1 MVTVTANQPVVEMQ
15 SITKQFLDVVANR
28 NINFNLFPKE
38 ICALLGE
45 NGAGKT
51 TLMNI
56 LFGYY
61 TYDEGK
67 IFIKGKKAKL
77 SSPRDAICR
86 GVGMIHQHFTLVP
99 SQSVLEN
106 IIIGTEMRKSGFL
119 DLKAAKDKLLHLQER
134 FGLHIDPEAK
144 IWTLAIGEQQRV
156 EILKALYRDV
166 EILIMDEPTAVLAPS
181 EISDLFRTLKS
192 LVQEGK
198 SIVFI
203 THKLKEVIAIADR
216 IVVLRRGEVVAER
229 RTGDTNLRELANL
242 MVGRDVL
249 ERISRKK
256 IPPGEPVLELHNL
269 AVSNDKGLEAV
280 KDIKLVVRKNEILG
294 IAGVSGNGQRELAET
309 LFGIR
314 EPQKGTIKINGIT
327 LHSGSPVSAIKLGMA
342 RIPEDRIETGLM
354 MDLSVEENLILETH
368 VSPDFHK
375 LGLLNFNK
383 IHQFSNE
390 LIEGYGIMTSGRD
403 AVIRSLSGGN
413 LQKVILARELSGK
426 PTLIVASQ
434 PTRGLDVGAME
445 YIHQRILQ
453 EKERG
458 AAIILISEDL
468 DEIFILSDRI
478 VVMYEG
484 QIMGDVQLE
493 EASREQIGLW
503 MSGVKK

>member
-1 MVTVTANQPVVEMQ
+1 
-15 SITKQFLDVVANR
+15 
-28 NINFNLFPKE
+28 
-38 ICALLGE
+38 
-45 NGAGKT
+45 
-51 TLMNI
+51 
-56 LFGYY
+56 
-61 TYDEGK
+61 
-67 IFIKGKKAKL
+67 
-77 SSPRDAICR
+77 
-86 GVGMIHQHFTLVP
+86 
-99 SQSVLEN
+99 
-106 IIIGTEMRKSGFL
+106 
-119 DLKAAKDKLLHLQER
+119 
-134 FGLHIDPEAK
+134 
-144 IWTLAIGEQQRV
+144 
-156 EILKALYRDV
+156 
-166 EILIMDEPTAVLAPS
+166 
-181 EISDLFRTLKS
+181 
-192 LVQEGK
+192 
-198 SIVFI
+198 
-203 THKLKEVIAIADR
+203 
-216 IVVLRRGEVVAER
+216 VLRRGEVVAKR

-256 IPPGEPVLELHNL
+256 IPPGEPVLEIHNL

-375 LGLLNFNK
+375 RGLLNFNK

-403 AVIRSLSGGN
+403 AVTRSLSGGN

-458 AAIILISEDL
+458 AAIILISKDM

>member
-1 MVTVTANQPVVEMQ
+1 MTGIGKKPVVEMR
-15 SITKQFLDVVANR
+15 SITKQFLDVVANKH
-28 NINFNLFPKE
+28 IDFTLFPGE

-51 TLMNI
+51 TMMNI

-61 TYDEGK
+61 TCDEGE
-67 IFIKGKKAKL
+67 IFIKGEKAEL
-77 SSPRDAICR
+77 SSPKDAISR

-106 IIIGTEMRKSGFL
+106 IIIGSEMAKGFFL
-119 DLKAAKDKLLHLQER
+119 DLKSARDKLLHLQER
-134 FGLHIDPEAK
+134 FGLHIDPEAR
-144 IWTLAIGEQQRV
+144 IWTLSVGEQQRV

-192 LVQEGK
+192 LAQEGK

-203 THKLKEVIAIADR
+203 SHKLKEVMAIAER
-216 IVVLRRGEVVAER
+216 IVVLRGGEVVAER
-229 RTGDTNLRELANL
+229 KTGDTNLRELANL
-242 MVGRDVL
+242 MVGRDVI
-249 ERISRKK
+249 ERITRKK
-256 IPPGEPVLELHNL
+256 IPPGEPVLELRNL
-269 AVSNDKGLEAV
+269 TVRNDKGLEAV
-280 KDIKLVVRKNEILG
+280 KDVTLLVQKNEILG
-294 IAGVSGNGQRELAET
+294 IAGVSGNGQRELADV

-314 EPQKGTIKINGIT
+314 EPEKGTIKISGKI
-327 LHSGSPVSAIKLGMA
+327 LHTGRPLSAVKLGMA
-342 RIPEDRIETGLM
+342 RIPEDRIGTGLM
-354 MDLSVEENLILETH
+354 MDLSVEENLILEVH

-375 LGLLNFNK
+375 RGLLNFTK
-383 IHQFSNE
+383 IHQFCNE
-390 LIEGYGIMTSGRD
+390 LIKAYGIMTAGRD
-403 AVIRSLSGGN
+403 AVTKSLSGGN
-413 LQKVILARELSGK
+413 LQKVILARELAGK
-426 PTLIVASQ
+426 PLIIVASQ

-458 AAIILISEDL
+458 AGIILISEDL
-468 DEIFILSDRI
+468 DEIFVLSDRI

-484 QIMGDVQLE
+484 QIMGDVRSEQ
-493 EASREQIGLW
+493 ASREQIGLW

>member
-1 MVTVTANQPVVEMQ
+1 VTIRAKKPVVEMH
-15 SITKQFLDVVANR
+15 SITKQFLDVVANK
-28 NINFNLFPKE
+28 NIDFTLFPGE

-61 TYDEGK
+61 TCDEGE
-67 IFIKGKKAKL
+67 IFIKGEKAEL
-77 SSPRDAICR
+77 SSPKDAISR

-106 IIIGTEMRKSGFL
+106 IIIGSEMAKGVFL
-119 DLKAAKDKLLHLQER
+119 DLKSARDKLLHLQER

-144 IWTLAIGEQQRV
+144 IWTLSVGEQQRV

-166 EILIMDEPTAVLAPS
+166 EILIMDEPTAVLAPT

-192 LVQEGK
+192 LAQEGK

-203 THKLKEVIAIADR
+203 SHKLKEVMAIADR
-216 IVVLRRGEVVAER
+216 IIVLRGGEVVAER
-229 RTGDTNLRELANL
+229 KTGDTNLRELVNL

-249 ERISRKK
+249 ERITKKK
-256 IPPGEPVLELHNL
+256 IPPGEPVLEMRNL
-269 AVSNDKGLEAV
+269 TVRNDKGLEAV
-280 KDIKLVVRKNEILG
+280 KDINLVVQKNEILG
-294 IAGVSGNGQRELAET
+294 IAGVSGNGQRELADV

-314 EPQKGTIKINGIT
+314 EPETGTIKINGKA
-327 LHSGSPVSAIKLGMA
+327 LHFGSPVSAIKLGMA
-342 RIPEDRIETGLM
+342 RIPEDRIGTGLM
-354 MDLSVEENLILETH
+354 MDLSVEENLILEIH
-368 VSPDFHK
+368 VSPDFQNR
-375 LGLLNFNK
+375 GLLNFNK
-383 IHQFSNE
+383 IHQFCNE
-390 LIEGYGIMTSGRD
+390 LIEGYGIMTAGRD
-403 AVIRSLSGGN
+403 AVTKSLSGGN
-413 LQKVILARELSGK
+413 LQKVILARELAGK
-426 PTLIVASQ
+426 PALIVASQ

-458 AAIILISEDL
+458 AGIILISEDL
-468 DEIFILSDRI
+468 DEIFVLSDRI

-484 QIMGDVQLE
+484 QIMGDVRSEQ
-493 EASREQIGLW
+493 ASREQIGLW